1 MQLALLI
8 LFPDSPLG
16 LGEGWTEN
24 LLCQESRE
32 NSLLSVVSSWEY
44 QSSWG
49 LPAKCL
55 CGINVEI
62 ASSPYTKNF
71 RTQIYFSLNFLVSSC
86 Q

>member
-8 LFPDSPLG
+8 LFPNSLLG

-32 NSLLSVVSSWEY
+32 KSLVSIVSSWEY

-49 LPAKCL
+49 FPAKCL

-62 ASSPYTKNF
+62 PSSPCTKIF
-71 RTQIYFSLNFLVSSC
+71 RTQAYFSLNFLLPSC